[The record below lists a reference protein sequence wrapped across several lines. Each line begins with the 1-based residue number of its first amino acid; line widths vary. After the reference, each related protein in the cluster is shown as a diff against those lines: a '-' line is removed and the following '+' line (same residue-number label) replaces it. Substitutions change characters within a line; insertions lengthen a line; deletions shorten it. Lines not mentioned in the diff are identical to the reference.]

1 MTTRTPEQVE
11 QNKTQIVGICEDI
24 SEAVLTGTLTGI
36 VVIKLDKGG
45 IEVVQAGISIVEGVG
60 MAQFALGVY
69 MRKAMS

>member
-1 MTTRTPEQVE
+1 MTARTPEQVE
-11 QNKTQIVGICEDI
+11 QNNTRIVGICEDI
-24 SEAVLTGTLTGI
+24 SKAVLTGTLTGI